1 MTTIQDVAKAAGVSP
16 MTVSN
21 VLNAHPHV
29 RESTR
34 QKVLAAV
41 EELDYRVNAAARN
54 LRTGRTGTIGLAVP
68 NIGDHYFARLAA
80 LVATIAGEE
89 GYRVEIEHTDAV
101 REREL
106 EAMTLSQNR
115 MHDGL
120 LLSTVGLGPEDKGLL
135 RVDYPVVLLG
145 EGIFDGPLD
154 HIAMPN
160 IDGSY
165 AATAHLV
172 AQGSRNVAI
181 FDVRFTLSDSVRDL
195 RLEGYQQALRDA
207 GIAPDP
213 QLFFDVTDFTMAE
226 GYRAAQHVVASG
238 IQVDGVFCPTDGV
251 AIGALRGFAG
261 GGLRGPGGGG
271 GVVCP
276 RAGGARGA
284 GRGSA
289 AAPPRVPE
297 DVRVI
302 GFDDLPESEFV
313 TPRLSSVS
321 PAHEVTARTAVT
333 FLLERIRG
341 AAPDDAREFV
351 TPFELR
357 ARASTA

>member
-160 IDGSY
+160 VEGSY
-165 AATAHLV
+165 AATAHLI
-172 AQGSRNVAI
+172 AQGSRDVAI
-181 FDVRFTLSDSVRDL
+181 FDVRFALSDSVRDL

-213 QLFFDVTDFTMAE
+213 RLFFDVTDFTMAE

-251 AIGALRGFAG
+251 AIGALRGFAD
-261 GGLRGPGGGG
+261 
-271 GVVCP
+271 
-276 RAGGARGA
+276 AGI
-284 GRGSA
+284 
-289 AAPPRVPE
+289 RVPE

>member
-238 IQVDGVFCPTDGV
+238 TPVAGVFGPPDG
-251 AIGALRGFAG
+251 GAMGARRGFAD
-261 GGLRGPGGGG
+261 
-271 GVVCP
+271 
-276 RAGGARGA
+276 AGI
-284 GRGSA
+284 
-289 AAPPRVPE
+289 RVPE

>member
-251 AIGALRGFAG
+251 AIGALRGFA
-261 GGLRGPGGGG
+261 
-271 GVVCP
+271 V
-276 RAGGARGA
+276 AGI
-284 GRGSA
+284 
-289 AAPPRVPE
+289 RVPE

>member
-251 AIGALRGFAG
+251 AIGALRGFADG
-261 GGLRGPGGGG
+261 GMP
-271 GVVCP
+271 
-276 RAGGARGA
+276 
-284 GRGSA
+284 
-289 AAPPRVPE
+289 VPE
-297 DVRVI
+297 DVRVVGI
-302 GFDDLPESEFV
+302 EDQPQSELV

>member
-21 VLNAHPHV
+21 VLNGHPHV

-34 QKVLAAV
+34 QKVLDAV

-54 LRTGRTGTIGLAVP
+54 LRTGRTGTLGLAVP

-160 IDGSY
+160 VDGSY
-165 AATAHLV
+165 AATAHLI
-172 AQGSRNVAI
+172 AQGSRNIAI
-181 FDVRFTLSDSVRDL
+181 FDVRFALSDSVRDL
-195 RLEGYQQALRDA
+195 RLEGYQHALRDA

-213 QLFFDVTDFTMAE
+213 RLFFDVTDFTMAE
-226 GYRAAQHVVASG
+226 GYRAAQRVAASG
-238 IQVDGVFCPTDGV
+238 TRVDGVFCPTDGV
-251 AIGALRGFAG
+251 AIGALRGFAD
-261 GGLRGPGGGG
+261 
-271 GVVCP
+271 
-276 RAGGARGA
+276 AGI
-284 GRGSA
+284 
-289 AAPPRVPE
+289 RVPE

-321 PAHEVTARTAVT
+321 PAHEVTARTAVM

-341 AAPDDAREFV
+341 TAPAEAREFV

>member
-34 QKVLAAV
+34 QKVLAAI

-120 LLSTVGLGPEDKGLL
+120 LLSTVGLGPEDKNLL

-160 IDGSY
+160 VDGSY
-165 AATAHLV
+165 AATAHLI

-181 FDVRFTLSDSVRDL
+181 FDVRYTLSDSVRDL

-207 GIAPDP
+207 EIAPDP
-213 QLFFDVTDFTMAE
+213 RLFFDITDFTMQE
-226 GYRAAQHVVASG
+226 GYRAAQQVIDSG
-238 IQVDGVFCPTDGV
+238 IPVDGVFCPTDGV
-251 AIGALRGFAG
+251 AIGALRGFAD
-261 GGLRGPGGGG
+261 
-271 GVVCP
+271 
-276 RAGGARGA
+276 AGI
-284 GRGSA
+284 
-289 AAPPRVPE
+289 RVPE
-297 DVRVI
+297 EVRVI
-302 GFDDLPESEFV
+302 GFDDLPESDFLS
-313 TPRLSSVS
+313 PRLSSVA

-333 FLLERIRG
+333 FLVERIRG
-341 AAPDDAREFV
+341 TAPEAAREFV

>member
-21 VLNAHPHV
+21 VLNGHPHV

-34 QKVLAAV
+34 QKVLDAV
-41 EELDYRVNAAARN
+41 EELGYRVNAAARN
-54 LRTGRTGTIGLAVP
+54 LRTGRTGTLGLAVP

-120 LLSTVGLGPEDKGLL
+120 LLSTVGLGPADKGLL

-160 IDGSY
+160 VDGSY
-165 AATAHLV
+165 AATAHLI
-172 AQGSRNVAI
+172 AQGSRNIAI
-181 FDVRFTLSDSVRDL
+181 FDVRFALSDSVRDL
-195 RLEGYQQALRDA
+195 RLEGYHHALRDA
-207 GIAPDP
+207 GITPDP
-213 QLFFDVTDFTMAE
+213 RLFFDVADFTMAQ
-226 GYRAAQHVVASG
+226 GHRAAQRVVESG
-238 IQVDGVFCPTDGV
+238 IPVDGVFCPTDGV
-251 AIGALRGFAG
+251 AIGALRGFAD
-261 GGLRGPGGGG
+261 
-271 GVVCP
+271 
-276 RAGGARGA
+276 AGI
-284 GRGSA
+284 
-289 AAPPRVPE
+289 RVPE

-302 GFDDLPESEFV
+302 GFDDLPESEFI

-321 PAHEVTARTAVT
+321 PAHEITARTAVT

-341 AAPDDAREFV
+341 TAPDAAREFV

>member
-226 GYRAAQHVVASG
+226 GYRAARHVVASG

-251 AIGALRGFAG
+251 AIGALRGFGYAG
-261 GGLRGPGGGG
+261 I
-271 GVVCP
+271 
-276 RAGGARGA
+276 
-284 GRGSA
+284 
-289 AAPPRVPE
+289 RVPE

>member
-135 RVDYPVVLLG
+135 SVDYPVVLLG

-251 AIGALRGFAG
+251 AIGALRGFAD
-261 GGLRGPGGGG
+261 
-271 GVVCP
+271 
-276 RAGGARGA
+276 AGI
-284 GRGSA
+284 
-289 AAPPRVPE
+289 RVPE

>member
-160 IDGSY
+160 VDGSY
-165 AATAHLV
+165 AATAHLI
-172 AQGSRNVAI
+172 AQGSRDVAI

-195 RLEGYQQALRDA
+195 RLEGHQQALRDA
-207 GIAPDP
+207 GITPDP
-213 QLFFDVTDFTMAE
+213 RLFFDITDFTMQE
-226 GYRAAQHVVASG
+226 GYRAAQQVVESG
-238 IQVDGVFCPTDGV
+238 VSVDAVFCPTDGV
-251 AIGALRGFAG
+251 AIGALRGFAD
-261 GGLRGPGGGG
+261 
-271 GVVCP
+271 
-276 RAGGARGA
+276 AGI
-284 GRGSA
+284 
-289 AAPPRVPE
+289 RVPE

-302 GFDDLPESEFV
+302 GFDDLPESEFL
-313 TPRLSSVS
+313 TPRLSSVA

-333 FLLERIRG
+333 FLVERIRG
-341 AAPDDAREFV
+341 TAPAEAREFV

>member
-251 AIGALRGFAG
+251 AIGALRGFADVG
-261 GGLRGPGGGG
+261 I
-271 GVVCP
+271 
-276 RAGGARGA
+276 
-284 GRGSA
+284 
-289 AAPPRVPE
+289 RVPE

-302 GFDDLPESEFV
+302 GFDDLPESDFV

>member
-251 AIGALRGFAG
+251 AIGALRGFAD
-261 GGLRGPGGGG
+261 
-271 GVVCP
+271 
-276 RAGGARGA
+276 AGI
-284 GRGSA
+284 
-289 AAPPRVPE
+289 RVPE

>member
-226 GYRAAQHVVASG
+226 GYRAARHVVASG

-251 AIGALRGFAG
+251 AIGALRGFAD
-261 GGLRGPGGGG
+261 
-271 GVVCP
+271 
-276 RAGGARGA
+276 AGI
-284 GRGSA
+284 
-289 AAPPRVPE
+289 RVPE

>member
-1 MTTIQDVAKAAGVSP
+1 MATIQDVAKAAGVSP

-21 VLNAHPHV
+21 VLNGHPHV

-80 LVATIAGEE
+80 LVATVAGEE
-89 GYRVEIEHTDAV
+89 GYRVEIEHTDAQ

-120 LLSTVGLGPEDKGLL
+120 LLSTVGLGPQDKHLL

-145 EGIFDGPLD
+145 EGIFDSPLD

-160 IDGSY
+160 IDGSR

-172 AQGSRNVAI
+172 AQGSRRIAI
-181 FDVRFTLSDSVRDL
+181 IDIRFALSDSVRDL

-207 GIAPDP
+207 GIEPDP
-213 QLFFDVTDFTMAE
+213 RLFFDIEDFTMQE
-226 GYRAAQHVVASG
+226 GLRAARRIASSG
-238 IQVDGVFCPTDGV
+238 LPVDGVFCPTDGV
-251 AIGALRGFAG
+251 AIGALRGLADAG
-261 GGLRGPGGGG
+261 I
-271 GVVCP
+271 
-276 RAGGARGA
+276 
-284 GRGSA
+284 
-289 AAPPRVPE
+289 RVPE
-297 DVRVI
+297 DIRVI
-302 GFDDLPESEFV
+302 GFDDLPESEFL

-341 AAPDDAREFV
+341 TAPADAREFV